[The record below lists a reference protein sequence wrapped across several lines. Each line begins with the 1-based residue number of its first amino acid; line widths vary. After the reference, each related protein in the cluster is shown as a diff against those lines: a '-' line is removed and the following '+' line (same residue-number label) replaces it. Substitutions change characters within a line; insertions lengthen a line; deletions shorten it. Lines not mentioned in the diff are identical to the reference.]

1 MSGGK
6 QKSCMINNAVYRE
19 GQTVGEFTVEP
30 INTDSVVVRKDDQKF
45 KIPIR
50 N

>member
-1 MSGGK
+1 
-6 QKSCMINNAVYRE
+6 MINNAVYRE
-19 GQTVGEFTVEP
+19 GEAIGEFTVEL
-30 INTDSVVVRKDDQKF
+30 INPDSVIVRTGDQKF